1 MTYNRGTRSKTMRC
15 DDYGT
20 MRCDDNYSFDF
31 NYYDE
36 NGRIKEDLFS
46 DIAENIVKKCLKPKS
61 KKEKLTLNQIRKF
74 YDEVLNYESLIKSA
88 ENKEKEFKEWIPYI
102 RMLKAKAHVAY
113 ERGNINKN
121 FKIFIEKNINY
132 IGKDYKKFKVF
143 VKFFE
148 AIIAYS
154 KGTLEQK

>member
-1 MTYNRGTRSKTMRC
+1 MTYNKGTRNR
-15 DDYGT
+15 T

-61 KKEKLTLNQIRKF
+61 KKEKEKLTLNQIRKF

-88 ENKEKEFKEWIPYI
+88 KDKEEEEFKEWIPYI

-121 FKIFIEKNINY
+121 FKIFIEKNIDY
-132 IGKDYKKFKVF
+132 IGEDYKKFKVF

-148 AIIAYS
+148 AIVAYS
-154 KGTLEQK
+154 KGTLK

>member
-1 MTYNRGTRSKTMRC
+1 M
-15 DDYGT
+15 
-20 MRCDDNYSFDF
+20 
-31 NYYDE
+31 
-36 NGRIKEDLFS
+36 FS

-88 ENKEKEFKEWIPYI
+88 ENKKEEEEFKEWIPFI

-113 ERGNINKN
+113 ERGNINEN
-121 FKIFIEKNINY
+121 FKIFIEKNIDY
-132 IGKDYKKFKVF
+132 IGESYEKFKVF

-148 AIIAYS
+148 AIVAYS
-154 KGTLEQK
+154 KGTLE